1 MSELKR
7 HPAKLPPEQAAIRA
21 KCFHPF
27 GTFVEFPIEDVET
40 SIPARF
46 EKIVRKYPDR
56 IAIKSGNQLLT
67 YTELNAQANR
77 IAHAIVDQQGDEA
90 EPIAV
95 LLESAMT
102 LMAATIGVLKAGKF
116 VALLDASFP
125 DSRNAAIL
133 EDCQAQVVITN
144 RKNAPLVN
152 RITNRDCRLMDFES
166 ANSGTSDDDLR
177 LSVSPNALAFL
188 VYTSGSTGQPKG
200 VMQDHRSRLHQFK
213 WSTNTNHICEHDRAS
228 LLTSGTSSSVVVSLR
243 TLLNGAM
250 LLPFDIRREGVDNLA
265 GWLLREKIS
274 VCVVS
279 SPLFRSLCES
289 LTGKEGFPDL
299 RLIRLS
305 SETAYKN
312 DFGLY
317 KKFFPPECL
326 LTNGLS
332 PTEAGA
338 LTDYFMDQE
347 TEIPGD
353 EIPVGYPLEDID
365 ILLLDDQGKEV
376 GFNQVGEIA
385 VKSHYLSSGY
395 WRRPALTE
403 AKFRSAPDGNDSRLY
418 LTGDLGLMLPDG
430 CLLHRGRKDFRVKI
444 RGYGV
449 EMAEVETV
457 LRDHAAINDGV
468 VVARPNES
476 GEARLV
482 AYFTSPRRPGPSVSE
497 LRRFLQDKLPD
508 YMIPSAFVMLDA
520 IPLTPNGKVDREALP
535 DPQNSRPGLNAPPV
549 APRTSKEE
557 KLVKIWAKELHID
570 QIGIHDNFFDLGG
583 HSLLAMR
590 VISQVR
596 DDLQAELSLIQFFEN
611 PTVAAL
617 AARIEP
623 ARSPQ
628 HGTPAPFIQPVSR
641 DGKLLLSFAQQRLW
655 FIHQLEPGSCAYN
668 LFSAT
673 QLTGRLNVMA
683 LEQSFNE
690 IIRRHEALRTVFR
703 SVNGQP
709 FQVNLPTLTINLPV
723 MELRDVVSPAERG
736 AESRRLCTEEAR
748 RPFDLANGPL
758 LRATLLRLT
767 DETYVLVLVLHHIIF
782 DGWSRGVLDQEIS
795 IAYEALSCGQSPS
808 LPALSLQYADFAQWQ
823 RQHLRGEAL
832 EGQLAY
838 WKKQLETLSIL
849 QLPNDRPRPAIQTSR
864 GARQSFTLPEDLVE
878 GLKMLGRQEGVTLF
892 MTLLAAYQT
901 LLGRY
906 TGQNDIAI
914 GAPIS
919 GRDRSEFESLIGL
932 FLNML
937 VLRTDLSGNPTFREL
952 LCRAR
957 KVCLEAYANQDVPF
971 EELVQELQPLRSLS
985 HNPLFQVTFAL
996 QNSPTSLLKLTGMTA
1011 RDLNLGSGI
1020 ATFDLHLFM
1029 VEDETTLSGWL
1040 IYNTDLFDAASIARM
1055 VRHFQM
1061 ILEAVVANP
1070 DQHISDLPLLTEAEK
1085 HQLLVEWCDR
1095 REEYTKDRCL
1105 HQRFEEQV
1113 VRTPEAVAVVF
1124 EDQQLTY
1131 RELNRSANRIARR
1144 LQGLGVGPDVLVGLY
1159 VERSIELIIGVLGI
1173 LKAGGA
1179 YVPFDP
1185 SYPADRVEFMLRDA
1199 DVSVLLTQIHLS
1211 TQLPACDSA
1220 VVYLDTEH
1228 LRNSSDDAN
1237 ESDFES
1243 SAKPDDLAYV
1253 IYTSGSTGKPNGVL
1267 ITHRSA
1273 GAFLN
1278 WAHSAFTQEDFA
1290 GVIASTSICFDLSV
1304 FEIFAPL
1311 TAGGQVIL
1319 VENALALAHVD
1330 EAVAPTL
1337 VNTVP
1342 SVMAEL
1348 LRLGGL
1354 PKSIRT
1360 VNLAGEPLKASLV
1373 RQIHQQTSA
1382 QQVYDLYGPSE
1393 TTTYSTYTER
1403 TADGTQTIGRPIAN
1417 TQIYI
1422 LDPHGNPAPIGIP
1435 GEIYIG
1441 GAGLARGYLN
1451 RPELT
1456 AEKFIA
1462 NPFSTERGAR
1472 LYRTG
1477 DSARYLP
1484 DGNIEFLGR
1493 LDNQVK
1499 IRGFRIELG
1508 EIEAVL
1514 GQHSSLREAVVLV
1527 REDNPGE
1534 KQLVAYTVA
1543 AAGFMPSVNEL
1554 RGFLQQKLPEYMVP
1568 SAFVMLDSLP
1578 FTPNG
1583 KVDRKALPAPDQTRP
1598 ELEETFV
1605 APRTPIEQTLV
1616 AIWGKVL
1623 KLEKVGI
1630 HDNFFELG
1638 GHSLLATQV
1647 MSRIRSAFSIDL
1659 PLRRMF
1665 ESPTVAEI
1673 AFIITESQAQPVS
1686 EAAIARMLS
1695 EVEVTTEEEAQKI
1708 LAK

>member
-1 MSELKR
+1 M
-7 HPAKLPPEQAAIRA
+7 
-21 KCFHPF
+21 
-27 GTFVEFPIEDVET
+27 
-40 SIPARF
+40 
-46 EKIVRKYPDR
+46 
-56 IAIKSGNQLLT
+56 
-67 YTELNAQANR
+67 
-77 IAHAIVDQQGDEA
+77 
-90 EPIAV
+90 
-95 LLESAMT
+95 
-102 LMAATIGVLKAGKF
+102 
-116 VALLDASFP
+116 
-125 DSRNAAIL
+125 
-133 EDCQAQVVITN
+133 
-144 RKNAPLVN
+144 
-152 RITNRDCRLMDFES
+152 
-166 ANSGTSDDDLR
+166 
-177 LSVSPNALAFL
+177 
-188 VYTSGSTGQPKG
+188 
-200 VMQDHRSRLHQFK
+200 
-213 WSTNTNHICEHDRAS
+213 
-228 LLTSGTSSSVVVSLR
+228 
-243 TLLNGAM
+243 
-250 LLPFDIRREGVDNLA
+250 
-265 GWLLREKIS
+265 
-274 VCVVS
+274 
-279 SPLFRSLCES
+279 
-289 LTGKEGFPDL
+289 
-299 RLIRLS
+299 
-305 SETAYKN
+305 
-312 DFGLY
+312 
-317 KKFFPPECL
+317 
-326 LTNGLS
+326 
-332 PTEAGA
+332 
-338 LTDYFMDQE
+338 
-347 TEIPGD
+347 
-353 EIPVGYPLEDID
+353 
-365 ILLLDDQGKEV
+365 
-376 GFNQVGEIA
+376 
-385 VKSHYLSSGY
+385 
-395 WRRPALTE
+395 
-403 AKFRSAPDGNDSRLY
+403 
-418 LTGDLGLMLPDG
+418 
-430 CLLHRGRKDFRVKI
+430 
-444 RGYGV
+444 
-449 EMAEVETV
+449 
-457 LRDHAAINDGV
+457 
-468 VVARPNES
+468 
-476 GEARLV
+476 
-482 AYFTSPRRPGPSVSE
+482 
-497 LRRFLQDKLPD
+497 
-508 YMIPSAFVMLDA
+508 
-520 IPLTPNGKVDREALP
+520 
-535 DPQNSRPGLNAPPV
+535 
-549 APRTSKEE
+549 
-557 KLVKIWAKELHID
+557 
-570 QIGIHDNFFDLGG
+570 
-583 HSLLAMR
+583 
-590 VISQVR
+590 
-596 DDLQAELSLIQFFEN
+596 
-611 PTVAAL
+611 AAL

-1659 PLRRMF
+1659 PLRCMF

>member
-1 MSELKR
+1 
-7 HPAKLPPEQAAIRA
+7 
-21 KCFHPF
+21 
-27 GTFVEFPIEDVET
+27 
-40 SIPARF
+40 
-46 EKIVRKYPDR
+46 
-56 IAIKSGNQLLT
+56 
-67 YTELNAQANR
+67 
-77 IAHAIVDQQGDEA
+77 
-90 EPIAV
+90 
-95 LLESAMT
+95 
-102 LMAATIGVLKAGKF
+102 
-116 VALLDASFP
+116 
-125 DSRNAAIL
+125 
-133 EDCQAQVVITN
+133 
-144 RKNAPLVN
+144 
-152 RITNRDCRLMDFES
+152 
-166 ANSGTSDDDLR
+166 
-177 LSVSPNALAFL
+177 
-188 VYTSGSTGQPKG
+188 
-200 VMQDHRSRLHQFK
+200 
-213 WSTNTNHICEHDRAS
+213 
-228 LLTSGTSSSVVVSLR
+228 
-243 TLLNGAM
+243 
-250 LLPFDIRREGVDNLA
+250 
-265 GWLLREKIS
+265 
-274 VCVVS
+274 
-279 SPLFRSLCES
+279 
-289 LTGKEGFPDL
+289 
-299 RLIRLS
+299 
-305 SETAYKN
+305 
-312 DFGLY
+312 
-317 KKFFPPECL
+317 
-326 LTNGLS
+326 
-332 PTEAGA
+332 
-338 LTDYFMDQE
+338 
-347 TEIPGD
+347 
-353 EIPVGYPLEDID
+353 
-365 ILLLDDQGKEV
+365 
-376 GFNQVGEIA
+376 
-385 VKSHYLSSGY
+385 
-395 WRRPALTE
+395 
-403 AKFRSAPDGNDSRLY
+403 
-418 LTGDLGLMLPDG
+418 
-430 CLLHRGRKDFRVKI
+430 
-444 RGYGV
+444 
-449 EMAEVETV
+449 
-457 LRDHAAINDGV
+457 
-468 VVARPNES
+468 
-476 GEARLV
+476 LV

-497 LRRFLQDKLPD
+497 LRRFLEDKLPD

-535 DPQNSRPGLNAPPV
+535 DPKNSRSGLNAPPV

-557 KLVKIWAKELHID
+557 KLIKIWAKELHID
-570 QIGIHDNFFDLGG
+570 QVGVHDNFFDLGG

-590 VISQVR
+590 VISQIR
-596 DDLQAELSLIQFFEN
+596 DALQVELSLIQFFES

-617 AARIEP
+617 AGRIET

-628 HGTPAPFIQPVSR
+628 DGTPGPLIQPASR

-655 FIHQLEPGSCAYN
+655 FMHQLEAESCAYN

-673 QLTGRLNVMA
+673 QLTGRLNVTA

-690 IIRRHEALRTVFR
+690 IIGRHEALHTVFK

-709 FQVNLPTLTINLPV
+709 FQVVLPALTINLPV
-723 MELRDVVSPAERG
+723 VELRDIVSPAERD

-758 LRATLLRLT
+758 LRVTLLRSA

-795 IAYEALSCGQSPS
+795 IAYEAFSSGQSPA
-808 LPALSLQYADFAQWQ
+808 LPALPLQYADFAQWQ
-823 RQHLRGEAL
+823 RQQLRGEAL

-838 WKKQLETLSIL
+838 WKKQLATLSVL
-849 QLPNDRPRPAIQTSR
+849 QLPSDRPRPAIQTSR
-864 GARQSFTLPEDLVE
+864 GARQSFTLPEELVA
-878 GLKMLGRQEGVTLF
+878 GLKMFGRQEGATLF
-892 MTLLAAYQT
+892 MTLLAAYLT

-906 TGQNDIAI
+906 AGQNDIAI

-919 GRDRSEFESLIGL
+919 GRNRSEFESLIGL

-952 LCRAR
+952 LSRAR
-957 KVCLEAYANQDVPF
+957 KVCLEAYANQDIPF

-1029 VEDETTLSGWL
+1029 VDDETTLSGWL
-1040 IYNTDLFDAASIARM
+1040 VYNTDLFDAASIARM

-1095 REEYTKDRCL
+1095 REYTKDRCL

-1173 LKAGGA
+1173 LKADGA

-1199 DVSVLLTQIHLS
+1199 DVSVLLTQKHLAG
-1211 TQLPACDSA
+1211 QLPARDSA
-1220 VVYLDTEH
+1220 VVYLDAEH

-1237 ESDFES
+1237 EADLES

-1342 SVMAEL
+1342 SVMVEL

-1393 TTTYSTYTER
+1393 TTTYSTYTQR
-1403 TADGTQTIGRPIAN
+1403 TADGIQTIGRPIAN

-1484 DGNIEFLGR
+1484 DGNIEFVGR

-1527 REDNPGE
+1527 REDNLGE

-1543 AAGFMPSVNEL
+1543 AAGFLPSVNEL

-1568 SAFVMLDSLP
+1568 STFVMLVSLP

-1583 KVDRKALPAPDQTRP
+1583 KVDRKALPAPHQTRP

-1605 APRTPIEQTLV
+1605 APRTPTEQTLV

-1630 HDNFFELG
+1630 HDNFFDLG

-1673 AFIITESQAQPVS
+1673 AVIITESRAQPVS
-1686 EAAIARMLS
+1686 EAAFARMLS
-1695 EVEVTTEEEAQKI
+1695 EVEVTTEEEAEKSLQNRGQ
-1708 LAK
+1708 